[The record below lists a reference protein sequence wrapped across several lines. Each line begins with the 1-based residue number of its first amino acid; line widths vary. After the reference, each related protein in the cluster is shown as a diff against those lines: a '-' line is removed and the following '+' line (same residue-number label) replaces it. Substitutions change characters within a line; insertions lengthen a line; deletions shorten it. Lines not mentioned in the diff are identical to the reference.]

1 MFHRYSFLSLSP
13 LFCVLI
19 FILSLH
25 ILPPP
30 IAVSALPPRLAR
42 PPSAGGSPSDYS
54 AQYARQTDC
63 VCHPFAVPRRKMPRR
78 NLAAPTPS
86 SLLSRTSYLPLP
98 HRQHRR
104 SLGSSRNFAR
114 YGKTLLPQFYR
125 SLLGEACASVSHC
138 QVYPALQST
147 QHLSDDHVCERD
159 RFQRTYVECFSPSK

>member
-1 MFHRYSFLSLSP
+1 MFHRYSVLSLSP
-13 LFCVLI
+13 LFRVLI

-42 PPSAGGSPSDYS
+42 HLSAGGSPSDHS
-54 AQYARQTDC
+54 AQHARQTDC
-63 VCHPFAVPRRKMPRR
+63 MCHPFAVP
-78 NLAAPTPS
+78 PS
-86 SLLSRTSYLPLP
+86 QDPATKPCGPDALVFSLP
-98 HRQHRR
+98 HFISPSQVA
-104 SLGSSRNFAR
+104 SSKPRILKKFR
-114 YGKTLLPQFYR
+114 PVWEDTLPQFIA